1 MNKARHRAN
10 MAKINQICLLY
21 ALVRHYALSTTLNR
35 LKFDV
40 FPEKWLTRDVF
51 SQKRAQMQLIR
62 ARKRQMK

>member
-1 MNKARHRAN
+1 MV
-10 MAKINQICLLY
+10 KIHKISKLY
-21 ALVRHYALSTTLNR
+21 ALARHYALSTTLNR

-40 FPEKWLTRDVF
+40 FPEKRLTRDVF